1 MKFTTSDSDGH
12 FVVSGTQ
19 DIASSNNIL
28 IQRV

>member
-12 FVVSGTQ
+12 FVVSGTR
-19 DIASSNNIL
+19 DIACSNNIL